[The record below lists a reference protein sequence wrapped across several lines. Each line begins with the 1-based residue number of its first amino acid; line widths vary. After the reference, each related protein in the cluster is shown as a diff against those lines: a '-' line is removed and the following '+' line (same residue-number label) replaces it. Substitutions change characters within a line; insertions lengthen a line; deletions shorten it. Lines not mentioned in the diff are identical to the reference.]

1 MSLLPKRDEMPKLN
15 KRASECAIF
24 RGDIQRDCAL
34 CRELSTPPRALQTP
48 NRFKAAVAYACPCAA
63 ARRYHRMASALSC
76 ATPRPYSN
84 M

>member
-1 MSLLPKRDEMPKLN
+1 MSLLPKRDEIPKLN

-34 CRELSTPPRALQTP
+34 CRELSTPPRAHHAP
-48 NRFKAAVAYACPCAA
+48 NRFKDAVAFACPCAA
-63 ARRYHRMASALSC
+63 ARRYNRMASALSR
-76 ATPRPYSN
+76 ATPRPCSN